1 MSSTPRPPSNVPTLT
16 EIVEPTEAAEPGH
29 LLEDPEVGAT
39 LQAQQWEAKVLRRVD
54 AMLDARIRSRLAPVL
69 ARLTDALIQEIREEL
84 LVEIHDI
91 VALAV
96 RDEDARHP
104 GP

>member
-1 MSSTPRPPSNVPTLT
+1 MTSTPRPPSNVPTLT
-16 EIVEPTEAAEPGH
+16 EIVEPVEPGH
-29 LLEDPEVGAT
+29 LLEDPEVDAG
-39 LQAQQWEAKVLRRVD
+39 LQAQQWEANVHRRVD

-84 LVEIHDI
+84 LAEIHDI
-91 VALAV
+91 VALAM